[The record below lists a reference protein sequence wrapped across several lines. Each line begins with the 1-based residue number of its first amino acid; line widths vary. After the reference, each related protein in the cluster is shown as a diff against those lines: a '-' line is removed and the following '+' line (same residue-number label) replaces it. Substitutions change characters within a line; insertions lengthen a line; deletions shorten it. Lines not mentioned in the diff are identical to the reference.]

1 MLDVQNLC
9 LDPGGADYIQSIGG
23 APSGGDTLGPAKRVL
38 ERARAEGF
46 PVLWSLWGL
55 QPDGSDAGIG
65 KYKGALNVLGRAR
78 CTWQPRDLE
87 RPIGKGIR
95 PASG

>member
-38 ERARAEGF
+38 ERARGRF
-46 PVLWSLWGL
+46 SGL
-55 QPDGSDAGIG
+55 MVPLGPSAGRI
-65 KYKGALNVLGRAR
+65 
-78 CTWQPRDLE
+78 
-87 RPIGKGIR
+87 
-95 PASG
+95 